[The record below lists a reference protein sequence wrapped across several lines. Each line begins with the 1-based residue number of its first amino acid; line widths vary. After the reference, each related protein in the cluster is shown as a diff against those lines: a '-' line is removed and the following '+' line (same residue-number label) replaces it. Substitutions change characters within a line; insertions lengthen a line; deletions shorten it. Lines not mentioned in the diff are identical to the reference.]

1 MEERVQ
7 RYIGKKLVGDEAGV
21 KSGSLKWEMMGAL
34 NASVRNLAFG
44 DPWVAQQF
52 GARLWPRARFWRPGI
67 ESHVGLPV
75 HGACFYLCLCL

>member
-34 NASVRNLAFG
+34 NASVRNLAF
-44 DPWVAQQF
+44 VLKNSLNKQ
-52 GARLWPRARFWRPGI
+52 LGI
-67 ESHVGLPV
+67 
-75 HGACFYLCLCL
+75 